1 MVRPRAKTKITAVHI
16 QAMAQQNVEV
26 GTVLCYFVFFFFH
39 PQLKLLVFFWAWCE
53 VAILS
58 FLISNCKNRFFLEKK
73 ITNPKA
79 ATNVDFGRSQGLY
92 LLRRSMGC
100 LLGSS
105 GFQWNIPWQWMVLGF
120 GNVDVLSSEHGR
132 KMKKSLHF
140 PKLGRRGMGF
150 CMDL

>member
-1 MVRPRAKTKITAVHI
+1 MPKQKSRQFTSRPWLSKMWRWA
-16 QAMAQQNVEV
+16 
-26 GTVLCYFVFFFFH
+26 LYFVILLLFFFH
-39 PQLKLLVFFWAWCE
+39 PQLKLFVFFWAWCE

-58 FLISNCKNRFFLEKK
+58 FLISSCKNRFFGEKK
-73 ITNPKA
+73 HQITA

-92 LLRRSMGC
+92 LLRRCAMGC

-120 GNVDVLSSEHGR
+120 GNVDVLSSGHGR

-140 PKLGRRGMGF
+140 PKLGRRGMVF